1 MTKRNRY
8 NQYQRLFAA
17 IRNGILTKKKWVRMR
32 YYIVN
37 LPLIQK
43 LLEEGII
50 VGYIV
55 DPIKKQ
61 MSIQL
66 NYTPDGECVIRGII
80 LISYRRRLQSIGI
93 SNLAKI
99 LQTSTIL
106 LLIGQKSF
114 FVDREALASGTK
126 KGGELLCVLY

>member
-1 MTKRNRY
+1 MIKRNRY
-8 NQYQRLFAA
+8 NQYQRVFAA
-17 IRNGILTKKKWVRMR
+17 MRNGLLTKKKWVSIR

-37 LPLIQK
+37 LPLVQK

-66 NYTPDGECVIRGII
+66 NYTTDGECVIQGIV
-80 LISYRRRLQSIGI
+80 LISHRSRLQSIGI
-93 SNLAKI
+93 RDLVKI
-99 LQTSTIL
+99 LQISTIVL
-106 LLIGQKSF
+106 FIGHKSF
-114 FVDREALASGTK
+114 FIDREVLADGTK
-126 KGGELLCVLY
+126 KGGELLCVFY